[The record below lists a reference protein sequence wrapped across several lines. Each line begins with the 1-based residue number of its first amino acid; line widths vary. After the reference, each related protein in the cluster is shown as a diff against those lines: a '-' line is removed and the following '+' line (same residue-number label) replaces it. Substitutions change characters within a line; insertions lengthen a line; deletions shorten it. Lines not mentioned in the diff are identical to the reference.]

1 MAFLVGWKRICV
13 FPKKILQL
21 RSFLGWNNNLCL
33 RAEVKV
39 ESSLESVEGQLAW
52 GEEPLWG
59 GGGGGLEEPGV
70 GSGRPAG
77 LWAGL
82 GGGGAGAGSGGG
94 TVTGQVSGQKSGVL
108 VGGVEGVDEGVEA
121 LAAGAV
127 GDERSVKDAGDLGG
141 ELGAVLVEAEV
152 AVGGVVGVDEG
163 VEVGVDGLVVVLG
176 VVRDQWLGLDGLRGG
191 LGLGSGAGGDLD
203 GGGQG
208 LLDEWG
214 RGGGGDESGGVLASG
229 WDVGAVEDPESVL
242 AGRVL
247 DGVGLSVVS
256 DVGVLSD
263 PVSALVGLLAEEDLV
278 LGGEG
283 GAGAAV
289 AVVEPLLL
297 QDLGVPLVKDLAQ
310 GGRHRAR
317 KHDKSEHF
325 DEVFVVL
332 LALF

>member
-70 GSGRPAG
+70 GSDRPAG

-108 VGGVEGVDEGVEA
+108 VGGVEGVDEGVKA

-127 GDERSVKDAGDLGG
+127 G
-141 ELGAVLVEAEV
+141 
-152 AVGGVVGVDEG
+152 
-163 VEVGVDGLVVVLG
+163 
-176 VVRDQWLGLDGLRGG
+176 GLRAVKN
-191 LGLGSGAGGDLD
+191 GAKF
-203 GGGQG
+203 
-208 LLDEWG
+208 
-214 RGGGGDESGGVLASG
+214 A
-229 WDVGAVEDPESVL
+229 PK
-242 AGRVL
+242 
-247 DGVGLSVVS
+247 
-256 DVGVLSD
+256 
-263 PVSALVGLLAEEDLV
+263 
-278 LGGEG
+278 
-283 GAGAAV
+283 
-289 AVVEPLLL
+289 
-297 QDLGVPLVKDLAQ
+297 VP
-310 GGRHRAR
+310 
-317 KHDKSEHF
+317 
-325 DEVFVVL
+325 
-332 LALF
+332 

>member
-1 MAFLVGWKRICV
+1 MAFLLGWKRICV

-52 GEEPLWG
+52 GKEPLWG

-77 LWAGL
+77 LGAGL
-82 GGGGAGAGSGGG
+82 GSGGG

-108 VGGVEGVDEGVEA
+108 VGGVEGVDEGVET

-127 GDERSVKDAGDLGG
+127 GGEGSVEDAGDLGC

-191 LGLGSGAGGDLD
+191 LGLGSGAGVATKAAASWPPD
-203 GGGQG
+203 GMWAPSRI
-208 LLDEWG
+208 LN
-214 RGGGGDESGGVLASG
+214 
-229 WDVGAVEDPESVL
+229 P
-242 AGRVL
+242 
-247 DGVGLSVVS
+247 
-256 DVGVLSD
+256 
-263 PVSALVGLLAEEDLV
+263 
-278 LGGEG
+278 
-283 GAGAAV
+283 
-289 AVVEPLLL
+289 
-297 QDLGVPLVKDLAQ
+297 
-310 GGRHRAR
+310 
-317 KHDKSEHF
+317 
-325 DEVFVVL
+325 
-332 LALF
+332 